1 MSDLELVF
9 DYFEDHVRVAAQVNE
24 RRPIFLGL
32 FCYVLGGVSLYV
44 AQALAQR
51 LYVLPYSWSF
61 CALAVLWELGA
72 GFLLAAA
79 LHLIVELGG
88 AAGSA
93 ASLFVLLGMAEL
105 SWSLAVPLVLLA
117 RLFFRESSLAVTVAL
132 LAVAFWSLTLKARS
146 LRDNYHIGLGRAWLS
161 LGLPYFAAA
170 VLAVLAF
177 SLALIG
183 LIVKFMQA
191 VP

>member
-61 CALAVLWELGA
+61 CALA
-72 GFLLAAA
+72 AA
-79 LHLIVELGG
+79 LHLIVEMGG